1 MCINVYKQIEPE
13 RAQIVGCMPKDVFN
27 SFDFGK
33 DTEAVQAWKKEQ
45 NAWYWE

>member
-1 MCINVYKQIEPE
+1 
-13 RAQIVGCMPKDVFN
+13 MPKDVFN

-33 DTEAVQAWKKEQ
+33 DTEAVQAWKKKQ